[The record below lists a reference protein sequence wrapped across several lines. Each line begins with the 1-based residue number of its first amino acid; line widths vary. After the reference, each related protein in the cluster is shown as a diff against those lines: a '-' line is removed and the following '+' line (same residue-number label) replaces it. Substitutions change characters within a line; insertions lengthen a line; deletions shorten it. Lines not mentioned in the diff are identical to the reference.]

1 MLPQCIQ
8 KVIDELC
15 IEQSQLYIVSTK
27 TNSQQPP
34 PIDVV
39 FGYGIFNGS
48 YLHGAA
54 YFLQAMEDRGWLQVR
69 RISGSSI
76 GAYLGLLYLTR
87 QLDVPLENYG
97 HMVDSLREHHCL
109 KTLKTIFDDVKKRL
123 PSDVCQRVN
132 GKLFVSYHDISL
144 CKKVTIRHFRDVNH
158 LMECIY
164 RSCFVPYLIDG
175 APFYR
180 ERYLDGLLPY
190 IFPRSHHMKKNKRYT
205 HTVPVLYIDVMNS
218 VQRFCSSTWVKNE
231 KNNFHRVLTGLLDT
245 HSFFL
250 RRGSTM
256 CSYVH
261 EWSLVQRTLYRI
273 QCTVERLF
281 VIFMAVYLYAIYLYQ
296 FGHKKNKTKTTSS
309 NNETNNNNNNNN
321 NNNTNLNQTP
331 YERLWSRIKPALMD
345 FAVQQFV
352 I

>member
-8 KVIDELC
+8 KVINELH
-15 IEQSQLYIVSTK
+15 IEESQLYLSNRNR
-27 TNSQQPP
+27 NSNSQPP

-39 FGYGIFNGS
+39 FGYGVFNGS

-87 QLDVPLENYG
+87 QLDIPLEYYG

-109 KTLKTIFDDVKKRL
+109 KTLKTIFDEAKKRL
-123 PSDVCQRVN
+123 PADVCQRVN
-132 GKLFVSYHDISL
+132 GKLFVSYHDISR
-144 CKKVTIRHFRDVNH
+144 CKKVTLRHFRDVDH
-158 LMECIY
+158 LMDCIY
-164 RSCFVPYLIDG
+164 RSCFVPYLING
-175 APFYR
+175 EPFYR
-180 ERYLDGLLPY
+180 GRYLDGILPY
-190 IFPRSHHMKKNKRYT
+190 VFPHGGRHHHHHAKKHSHSVHV
-205 HTVPVLYIDVMNS
+205 HVPILYIDLMNS
-218 VQRFCSSTWVKNE
+218 VQRLCSSTLVKNE

-250 RRGSTM
+250 QRGSTM

-261 EWSLVQRTLYRI
+261 DWSFIQRNLYRL
-273 QCTVERLF
+273 QCATERAF
-281 VIFMAVYLYAIYLYQ
+281 VIVMAVYLYLLYFYQ
-296 FGHKKNKTKTTSS
+296 FGRKTQRTRQ
-309 NNETNNNNNNNN
+309 TNNQPQAQTNNQP
-321 NNNTNLNQTP
+321 QTP
-331 YERLWSRIKPALMD
+331 YERLWSRVQPALLD
-345 FAVQQFV
+345 FVMQQFV

>member
-1 MLPQCIQ
+1 M
-8 KVIDELC
+8 
-15 IEQSQLYIVSTK
+15 EQSQIYIVTK
-27 TNSQQPP
+27 THASKSQPP

-87 QLDVPLENYG
+87 QLDIPLENYG

-109 KTLKTIFDDVKKRL
+109 KTMKTIFDGVKQRL

-132 GKLFVSYHDISL
+132 GKLLVSYHDIYL

-158 LMECIY
+158 LMDCIY
-164 RSCFVPYLIDG
+164 RSCFVPYLING
-175 APFYR
+175 EPFYR
-180 ERYLDGLLPY
+180 GRYLDGILPY
-190 IFPRSHHMKKNKRYT
+190 VFPHSHHIKKNKRYT
-205 HTVPVLYIDVMNS
+205 NAVPILYIDVMNS
-218 VQRFCSSTWVKNE
+218 VQRLFTSTWVKNE

-250 RRGSTM
+250 QRGSSM

-261 EWSLVQRTLYRI
+261 DWSLVQRTFYRI
-273 QCTVERLF
+273 QCVIERAF
-281 VIFMAVYLYAIYLYQ
+281 IVVMAVYLYLLYFYQ
-296 FGHKKNKTKTTSS
+296 FGRKKKANKP
-309 NNETNNNNNNNN
+309 EP
-321 NNNTNLNQTP
+321 NQTP